1 MIFPST
7 FEVPYPFVQ
16 ESVCLRFLDELGSSC
31 GDVVT
36 WRPGARAEQ
45 VDEGESAWVSDGWG
59 HMILTVVSTHKP
71 GGRYH
76 ERVFYVRQWKD
87 PDGLVFGKDHLRV
100 TTMQAF
106 KRLLK
111 GHRYAS
117 TIFT

>member
-1 MIFPST
+1 MIFHST

-16 ESVCLRFLDELGSSC
+16 ESVHLQDVDGS
-31 GDVVT
+31 GDCTT

-45 VDEGESAWVSDGWG
+45 CDEGEAYWVSDDWG

-87 PDGLVFGKDHLRV
+87 PDGHVFGKNHLRV

-111 GHRYAS
+111 GHRYAT
-117 TIFT
+117 TIIT